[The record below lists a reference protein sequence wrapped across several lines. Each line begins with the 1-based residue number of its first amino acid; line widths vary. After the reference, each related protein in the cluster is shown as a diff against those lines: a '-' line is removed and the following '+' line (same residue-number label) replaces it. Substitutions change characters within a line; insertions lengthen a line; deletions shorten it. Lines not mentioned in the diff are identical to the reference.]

1 MSIPD
6 ALLKAVGSSTPTGKN
21 PLEALN
27 EAPFS
32 GADGSAFSAVMA
44 EVNADARKFDESTT
58 EKEGSEAGKAL
69 PELPGRPLDTMQ
81 RHSIPDTDQNLEE
94 FAVGMGIDRDLV
106 RLLLSE
112 TAPVAAE
119 TNEAKLEGHT
129 GEVPSGIANPLIAS
143 TGSMGLPLTPSAF
156 TAIASAATTP
166 DQSMR
171 RAVEEATT
179 ILGSTPMAGATAT
192 AETLPIAD
200 EDLLL
205 WRSSL
210 STAPGASTLASP
222 TGDDSAAPV
231 AGATSIVSPAQAL
244 TVEQL
249 KARAVSLSTAP
260 GASTL
265 ASPTGDDSAAP
276 VAGATSIVSPAQT
289 STVEQLKAR
298 AVSLSVPAG
307 AARAAANPAAATD
320 MLDTTSAMGATSS
333 VALPEQSAW
342 RSRRFSFANDTTIQS
357 PSALSAIEGV
367 SKVDASEFAEFMDG
381 STWSGGER
389 GGDTPARALATSG
402 ITVSMAA
409 DARSDVASTATATA
423 LFGNVLAPSAVSI
436 TTAASQGGTGGEISL
451 VLQTPDT
458 KLTFG
463 ERVQAFADAVAQRVI
478 GQIREENWSVRLQ
491 LEPVNLGAMDIDLSV
506 NGNVVAATVG
516 VANNDVR
523 ALLESG
529 LPRLRESLES
539 AGLQLSGWN
548 FGQAG
553 SRAFNDSA
561 RKFSQTAFRGK
572 IDETASVTDLDTSR
586 MMATRNSVSG
596 KIDLFV

>member
-32 GADGSAFSAVMA
+32 GADGSSFSAVMA
-44 EVNADARKFDESTT
+44 EVNADARQFDESTA

-69 PELPGRPLDTMQ
+69 PELPGRSLDAMQ
-81 RHSIPDTDQNLEE
+81 RRSIPDTDQNLEE
-94 FAVGMGIDRDLV
+94 FAVGMGIDRELV

-112 TAPVAAE
+112 TASVAAE
-119 TNEAKLEGHT
+119 TPEANLEPTT
-129 GEVPSGIANPLIAS
+129 GEVPSDIANPLIAS
-143 TGSMGLPLTPSAF
+143 TGSMGLSLTPMAF
-156 TAIASAATTP
+156 TTEAAVATTP
-166 DQSMR
+166 DQSVR

-179 ILGSTPMAGATAT
+179 ILGSTPNLGSTPSLGSTPMAGATAN
-192 AETLPIAD
+192 ADASPIAD
-200 EDLLL
+200 EDVLL

-210 STAPGASTLASP
+210 SAMA
-222 TGDDSAAPV
+222 GDTAAPV
-231 AGATSIVSPAQAL
+231 AGATPIASPA
-244 TVEQL
+244 
-249 KARAVSLSTAP
+249 
-260 GASTL
+260 L
-265 ASPTGDDSAAP
+265 A
-276 VAGATSIVSPAQT
+276 

-298 AVSLSVPAG
+298 AVTLSMPAG
-307 AARAAANPAAATD
+307 VALAAAAPATATEIVD
-320 MLDTTSAMGATSS
+320 ATSPMAAS
-333 VALPEQSAW
+333 SSFALSEQSAW
-342 RSRRFSFANDTTIQS
+342 RSRRFGLNNEDAIPS
-357 PSALSAIEGV
+357 PS
-367 SKVDASEFAEFMDG
+367 KTDASEFMEFVDSG
-381 STWSGGER
+381 TWSGGER
-389 GGDTPARALATSG
+389 GGDIPTRALAASG

-409 DARSDVASTATATA
+409 DASPVVSSTATATG
-423 LFGNVLAPSAVSI
+423 LFGNALAPSTASF
-436 TTAASQGGTGGEISL
+436 TTAAPQGATGGEISL

-491 LEPVNLGAMDIDLSV
+491 LDPVNLGAMDIDLTL

-561 RKFSQTAFRGK
+561 RKFSPTVFRGK

-586 MMATRNSVSG
+586 MIANRNSASG

>member
-1 MSIPD
+1 MAIPD
-6 ALLKAVGSSTPTGKN
+6 VLLKAVGSSTPTGKN

-32 GADGSAFSAVMA
+32 GADGSSFSAVMA
-44 EVNADARKFDESTT
+44 EVNDGARKFDDSTT
-58 EKEGSEAGKAL
+58 EKEGSEAGKGL
-69 PELPGRPLDTMQ
+69 PELPGRPLDARQ
-81 RHSIPDTDQNLEE
+81 WHSSPDADQNLEE
-94 FAVGMGIDRDLV
+94 FAVGMGIDRELV

-119 TNEAKLEGHT
+119 TNEAKIEAT
-129 GEVPSGIANPLIAS
+129 SGEVPSGVANPLVAS
-143 TGSMGLPLTPSAF
+143 SVSMGLPLTQLAF
-156 TAIASAATTP
+156 TTEASVATSP

-171 RAVEEATT
+171 RAVEDATT
-179 ILGSTPMAGATAT
+179 ILGSTSMAGATT
-192 AETLPIAD
+192 AEPTPIAD

-231 AGATSIVSPAQAL
+231 AGATSIVSPAQA
-244 TVEQL
+244 
-249 KARAVSLSTAP
+249 
-260 GASTL
+260 
-265 ASPTGDDSAAP
+265 
-276 VAGATSIVSPAQT
+276 

-307 AARAAANPAAATD
+307 AALAAANPAVATD

-381 STWSGGER
+381 SAWSGGER

-409 DARSDVASTATATA
+409 EASPNMAATSTATALLGA
-423 LFGNVLAPSAVSI
+423 LSSPTSISLTTGISQSAVTGEASMVLA
-436 TTAASQGGTGGEISL
+436 
-451 VLQTPDT
+451 TPDT
-458 KLTFG
+458 KLSFG

-491 LEPVNLGAMDIDLSV
+491 LEPANLGAMDIDLSL

-529 LPRLRESLES
+529 LPRLRESLEA

-561 RKFSQTAFRGK
+561 RKFSQTVFRGK
-572 IDETASVTDLDTSR
+572 IDETGSVTDLDASR
-586 MMATRNSVSG
+586 MMATRNSASG

>member
-1 MSIPD
+1 MAIPD
-6 ALLKAVGSSTPTGKN
+6 VLLKAVGSSTPTGKN

-32 GADGSAFSAVMA
+32 GADGSSFSAVMA
-44 EVNADARKFDESTT
+44 EVNDGARKFDDSTT
-58 EKEGSEAGKAL
+58 EKDGSEAGKGL
-69 PELPGRPLDTMQ
+69 PELPGRPLDARQ
-81 RHSIPDTDQNLEE
+81 WHSSPDADQNLEE
-94 FAVGMGIDRDLV
+94 FAVGMGIDRGLV

-112 TAPVAAE
+112 TAPVTAE
-119 TNEAKLEGHT
+119 TGEAKIEAT
-129 GEVPSGIANPLIAS
+129 SGEVPAGVANPLAAS
-143 TGSMGLPLTPSAF
+143 PVSMGLPLAQWAF
-156 TAIASAATTP
+156 TPEASVATTP

-179 ILGSTPMAGATAT
+179 ILDSTPMAGANTT
-192 AETLPIAD
+192 ESFPIAD

-205 WRSSL
+205 WRKSL
-210 STAPGASTLASP
+210 STAPGPSMLVSTM
-222 TGDDSAAPV
+222 GDDSAAP
-231 AGATSIVSPAQAL
+231 ATGATPTASPVLASIEAQL
-244 TVEQL
+244 ST
-249 KARAVSLSTAP
+249 RANATTESFPIADEDLLLWRKSLSTAP
-260 GASTL
+260 GPSTL
-265 ASPTGDDSAAP
+265 VSTVGDDSAAP
-276 VAGATSIVSPAQT
+276 TTGATPVASAPI
-289 STVEQLKAR
+289 E
-298 AVSLSVPAG
+298 
-307 AARAAANPAAATD
+307 AT
-320 MLDTTSAMGATSS
+320 LS
-333 VALPEQSAW
+333 VALPEESAW
-342 RSRRFSFANDTTIQS
+342 RSRRFGFANDTTIQS

-381 STWSGGER
+381 SAWSDGER

-402 ITVSMAA
+402 ITISMAA
-409 DARSDVASTATATA
+409 EASPNMAATSTATALLGA
-423 LFGNVLAPSAVSI
+423 LSSPTSISLTTGISQSAVTGEASMVLA
-436 TTAASQGGTGGEISL
+436 
-451 VLQTPDT
+451 TPDT
-458 KLTFG
+458 KLSFG

-491 LEPVNLGAMDIDLSV
+491 LEPANLGAMDIDLSL

-529 LPRLRESLES
+529 LPRLRESLEA

-548 FGQAG
+548 FGQPG

-561 RKFSQTAFRGK
+561 RKFSQTVFRGK
-572 IDETASVTDLDTSR
+572 IDETGSVTDLDASR

>member
-205 WRSSL
+205 WRS
-210 STAPGASTLASP
+210 
-222 TGDDSAAPV
+222 
-231 AGATSIVSPAQAL
+231 
-244 TVEQL
+244 
-249 KARAVSLSTAP
+249 SLSTAP

>member
-32 GADGSAFSAVMA
+32 GADGSSFSAVMA
-44 EVNADARKFDESTT
+44 EVNADTRKFDESTA

-69 PELPGRPLDTMQ
+69 PELPGRSLGAMQ
-81 RHSIPDTDQNLEE
+81 RRSVPDTDQNLEE
-94 FAVGMGIDRDLV
+94 FAVGMGIDRELV

-112 TAPVAAE
+112 TASVAAE
-119 TNEAKLEGHT
+119 TPAANLEPTT
-129 GEVPSGIANPLIAS
+129 GEIPSDIANPLIAS
-143 TGSMGLPLTPSAF
+143 TGSMGLSLTPMALK
-156 TAIASAATTP
+156 TEAAVATTP
-166 DQSMR
+166 DQSVR

-179 ILGSTPMAGATAT
+179 ILGSTPNLGSTPSPGSTPMAGATAN
-192 AETLPIAD
+192 ANASPIAD
-200 EDLLL
+200 EDVLL

-210 STAPGASTLASP
+210 SAM
-222 TGDDSAAPV
+222 GDDSAAPV
-231 AGATSIVSPAQAL
+231 AGATPIASPA
-244 TVEQL
+244 
-249 KARAVSLSTAP
+249 
-260 GASTL
+260 L
-265 ASPTGDDSAAP
+265 A
-276 VAGATSIVSPAQT
+276 

-298 AVSLSVPAG
+298 AASLSMPAG
-307 AARAAANPAAATD
+307 VALAAAAPAAAAPAAAAPATATEIVD
-320 MLDTTSAMGATSS
+320 ATSPMAAS
-333 VALPEQSAW
+333 SSFALSEQSAW
-342 RSRRFSFANDTTIQS
+342 RSRRFGLNNEDAIPS
-357 PSALSAIEGV
+357 PS
-367 SKVDASEFAEFMDG
+367 KTDASEFMEFVDSG
-381 STWSGGER
+381 TWSGGER
-389 GGDTPARALATSG
+389 GGDLPARALAASG
-402 ITVSMAA
+402 ITVSMSA
-409 DARSDVASTATATA
+409 DASPIVSSTATATG
-423 LFGNVLAPSAVSI
+423 LFGNALAPSTASF
-436 TTAASQGGTGGEISL
+436 TTAAPQGGTGGENSL

-491 LEPVNLGAMDIDLSV
+491 LDPVNLGAMDIDLTL

-561 RKFSQTAFRGK
+561 RKFSPAVFRGK
-572 IDETASVTDLDTSR
+572 IDETASVADLDTSR
-586 MMATRNSVSG
+586 MMATRNSASG